1 MNRICLPAYWLPLVA
16 LFLAAPATTSAAP
29 LSKTHISADAKW
41 VLHLDIEQFAP
52 SETCR
57 ILLSDSGKSDKLKT
71 LLGHYRTL
79 LGVDPLKALSAVTLY
94 GEEISG
100 SRGVAIIRGAIPA
113 KALITRLSSYP
124 EYTTRKTSGY
134 TIHQWKDRASGTRMN
149 ACIFASSLFVIASD
163 DNAMNSALGTLDR
176 SRANLGTLKNQAL
189 TIPVPVPGAFL
200 TAATCGY
207 AGASPNPLKAMLLRN
222 TNCTTMQVAESNGIM
237 DATITLAAVSP
248 DAAYQIHQILNGLLV
263 SAAFTEE
270 SSGLAKLAELS
281 EVKRQDCQV
290 NLRIHCPAREA
301 ATALATSLLQ
311 P

>member
-1 MNRICLPAYWLPLVA
+1 MNRNCLSNVGLLLVS
-16 LFLAAPATTSAAP
+16 LFLTAPATAPAAP

-57 ILLSDSGKSDKLKT
+57 VLLSDSGNNDKLKT
-71 LLGHYRTL
+71 LLNHYRNL
-79 LGVDPLKALSAVTLY
+79 LGVDPLKALSNITLY

-124 EYTTRKTSGY
+124 EYTTRKLSGY
-134 TIHQWKDRASGTRMN
+134 TIHKWKDRASGTTMD
-149 ACIFASSLFVIASD
+149 ACIYSSSMFIIASD

-176 SRANLGTLKNQAL
+176 SIPNLGSLKNPTLA
-189 TIPVPVPGAFL
+189 IPLPLAGTFL

-222 TNCTTMQVAESNGIM
+222 TTCTTMQVAESKGIM
-237 DATITLAAVSP
+237 DANIALAAVSP

-281 EVKRQDCQV
+281 EVKRQDCLV
-290 NLRIHCPAREA
+290 NLRIHCPARDA
-301 ATALATSLLQ
+301 AAALATSLLQ